1 MWCDSATVWQ
11 CGDWI
16 CKSMSMTVQCN
27 IVCHSVTEW
36 KIYVTVWHFHNVIV
50 LQSGSLTCNR
60 MRWEYNS
67 ALSSFYR
74 FIDDFTGVIFL
85 SIYPPFIVFHMWNTV
100 LYCIVLYCIVLYCTV
115 LFKYVIFHIW
125 NTVLVSDQSQLFVA
139 KCKQKCTH
147 VLCSTV
153 QYMYSS
159 VQCSDR
165 ARGGWICDSR
175 EWWKVWG
182 CEETAEG
189 SWG

>member
-1 MWCDSATVWQ
+1 MYINSTV
-11 CGDWI
+11 
-16 CKSMSMTVQCN
+16 K
-27 IVCHSVTEW
+27 
-36 KIYVTVWHFHNVIV
+36 
-50 LQSGSLTCNR
+50 
-60 MRWEYNS
+60 YNT
-67 ALSSFYR
+67 LSSFYR

-165 ARGGWICDSR
+165 GRGGWMCDFR

-182 CEETAEG
+182 WKKLQKDAEVKEEMRYEILFCYFPRWKIILPQG
-189 SWG
+189 

>member
-1 MWCDSATVWQ
+1 
-11 CGDWI
+11 
-16 CKSMSMTVQCN
+16 
-27 IVCHSVTEW
+27 
-36 KIYVTVWHFHNVIV
+36 
-50 LQSGSLTCNR
+50 
-60 MRWEYNS
+60 
-67 ALSSFYR
+67 
-74 FIDDFTGVIFL
+74 
-85 SIYPPFIVFHMWNTV
+85 MWNTV

-139 KCKQKCTH
+139 KYKQKCTH

-175 EWWKVWG
+175 EMKSVRMWRNCRRKLRLRRRWDMRYYFVIFL
-182 CEETAEG
+182 AERSFYRKAKG
-189 SWG
+189 RGKNSRFFQTLAKMGFFFIFGLDLGGGKGDCRFFESHRRFSCLPFPLAS